1 MMLGGLCEDA
11 GARISASSTKSIRT
25 MLSDVMSMSF
35 EGMSKAVVFDIQG
48 FSTDDGPGIRT
59 TVFFK
64 GCPLRCLWCHNPEG
78 LTPSLSCV
86 LRSQD
91 AKIAESALPAAII
104 LIANN
109 GAGACISARPAT

>member
-1 MMLGGLCEDA
+1 
-11 GARISASSTKSIRT
+11 

-59 TVFFK
+59 TVFSRLPRSDAC
-64 GCPLRCLWCHNPEG
+64 GAITRRACP
-78 LTPSLSCV
+78 PSLSCV